1 MKGANGHR
9 RDRKRFVRVLT
20 GFGETL
26 PPAALQTWI
35 ERQPWF
41 ASDPAGLSSIEVLE
55 AVPLGDGDPALVV
68 AFVAARSAVG
78 THDLYHVPLGIRP
91 ARERWDGE
99 VIAETPDWI
108 AYDALA
114 DPEHTRE
121 LLGLMQGATVVRRD
135 EGAISFG
142 WTPGAADG
150 GIGDI
155 HALGIQRANSSMVVG
170 ADLVLK
176 SFRRLEPGVNP
187 ELELLRFLGDRG
199 FEHLAPLAG
208 WYEYEG
214 RLIESTLGIAQR
226 YFPEARNGWAL
237 GMAEAADGPA
247 TLLAEL
253 SALGSVTGRMHS
265 VLASEATHP
274 SFAREESSDE
284 ALALVVAAID
294 EDIDHTFSTL
304 PAADERLA
312 PVLSRCQEVR
322 ERVSQSAQVRQ
333 PGRRIRTHGDYHL
346 GQVVLTSNGWVVL
359 DFEGDPSKSAP
370 ERRRKRSALRDVAGM
385 LRSLAYVTRARVV
398 FGGAALP
405 DEWEQQARAAFLDG
419 WLAEVDASLL
429 PGGEAATRQLLEVFE
444 LEKAVRQLSHDLKA
458 SPGMG
463 RGSGCGARGPA
474 REHRGLNRTTPERLK
489 R

>member
-1 MKGANGHR
+1 LDVA
-9 RDRKRFVRVLT
+9 T
-20 GFGETL
+20 
-26 PPAALQTWI
+26 PALQDWI

-41 ASDPAGLSSIEVLE
+41 APEPAGLSSIEVLE
-55 AVPLGDGDPALVV
+55 AVLLREGDPALVV
-68 AFVAARSAVG
+68 AFVAARSPVG
-78 THDLYHVPLGIRP
+78 THELYHVPLALRP
-91 ARERWDGE
+91 ARDGREGE

-114 DPEHTRE
+114 DPAHTRE
-121 LLGLMQGATVVRRD
+121 LLARMREQEVVRGD

-150 GIGDI
+150 GIGEI
-155 HALGIQRANSSMVVG
+155 HTLGVQRANSSMVVG
-170 ADLVLK
+170 EELVLK

-214 RLIESTLGIAQR
+214 RLIESTLGIAQQ
-226 YFPEARNGWAL
+226 YFPDVPSGWAL
-237 GMAEAADGPA
+237 GMAEAREGPVA
-247 TLLAEL
+247 LLAEL
-253 SALGSVTGRMHS
+253 RALGSVTGEMHS
-265 VLASEATHP
+265 VLGSDATHP

-294 EDIDHTFSTL
+294 EDIDHVFSTF
-304 PAADERLA
+304 PADDERLA

-322 ERVSQSAQVRQ
+322 ERVSQLAQVRH

-346 GQVVLTSNGWVVL
+346 GQVVLTSEGWVVL
-359 DFEGDPSKSAP
+359 DFEGDPSKSAA

-385 LRSLAYVTRARVV
+385 LRSLAYVTRARVA

-405 DEWEQQARAAFLDG
+405 GDWEQQARAAFLEG
-419 WLAEVDASLL
+419 WLADVDTNLL
-429 PGGEAATRQLLEVFE
+429 PTGEAATRQLLRVFE
-444 LEKAVRQLSHDLKA
+444 LEKAVRQLSHDL
-458 SPGMG
+458 
-463 RGSGCGARGPA
+463 R
-474 REHRGLNRTTPERLK
+474 HRPEWVEVPVAALVALLESAQD
-489 R
+489 